1 MYRPSMRTMR
11 QDSPVENAVMVIN
24 NLTTQREFRAFF
36 ISDLLGDDPTASQ
49 SSAPATEGCG
59 REMGAP
65 EDVRLCLLSE
75 VARNK
80 AAFSE
85 VLNADMVSEVCYVH
99 DLLKWIFTGF
109 DQRLIGQLDVKLQA
123 AKLNLEEF
131 GFGRLG
137 YRPAIKA
144 NGAFIVLGDLQLPYN
159 KGYMPHIPW

>member
-1 MYRPSMRTMR
+1 MYRPSMRAMR
-11 QDSPVENAVMVIN
+11 QDTPVENAVMVIN

-36 ISDLLGDDPTASQ
+36 TSDLLGDDPTAPQ
-49 SSAPATEGCG
+49 SSATTTEERR

-75 VARNK
+75 VVRNK
-80 AAFSE
+80 ETFSE
-85 VLNADMVSEVCYVH
+85 VLDANLVAEVCYTH
-99 DLLKWIFTGF
+99 DLLKWIFVGF
-109 DQRLIGQLDVKLQA
+109 DQRLIGQLDAKLQA
-123 AKLNLEEF
+123 AKINLEEF

-144 NGAFIVLGDLQLPYN
+144 NGAFLVLGDVQLPYN